1 MGNPKKLLIGMLV
14 FAGVLAVVLV
24 FLLFSPVE
32 VKKEEQDVFYLLEH
46 DMMDV
51 AHVSVN
57 NEEGFYEVIQE
68 GGGFTVHDI
77 PAELVNTDYLQ
88 LLLDECSMIAVSE
101 KVSDQPEDLSQYGLE
116 APRASVEIEYTDG
129 SAAQLLIGQEE
140 KLSDGVYVQMAGDP
154 AVYLMPRSY
163 TIRFT
168 MAVEKFIQYQI
179 TPTRKMP
186 SALSVVRDV
195 TFGGSLLPEPIVI
208 EWVDEHDKQEMREAA
223 SFGVAT
229 HLIRSPG
236 FHELDQ
242 TKGAEVFQ
250 SMLGIVS
257 EGIAAYNCDENTLS
271 SYGFDHPYLTA
282 DFTIQNGEDAKSEEY
297 HLKVVKQDDGSLIMT
312 CNDNAVIYKILDV
325 AFTKITY
332 EDFVM
337 RWFLTPFITDLD
349 KMKVTTPAETLE
361 FAFFGETNKDLSV
374 TLYGRNLNMEL
385 FRSYFRLI
393 TSACNDGEPRTKM
406 IADGSPVLTVEYVY
420 KDKEKP
426 KDTMKIYEADS
437 RKVLVEV
444 NGKLEFT
451 MKSSYLERVL
461 DGREG
466 IKNGTAI
473 EENW

>member
-1 MGNPKKLLIGMLV
+1 
-14 FAGVLAVVLV
+14 
-24 FLLFSPVE
+24 
-32 VKKEEQDVFYLLEH
+32 
-46 DMMDV
+46 
-51 AHVSVN
+51 
-57 NEEGFYEVIQE
+57 
-68 GGGFTVHDI
+68 
-77 PAELVNTDYLQ
+77 
-88 LLLDECSMIAVSE
+88 
-101 KVSDQPEDLSQYGLE
+101 
-116 APRASVEIEYTDG
+116 
-129 SAAQLLIGQEE
+129 
-140 KLSDGVYVQMAGDP
+140 
-154 AVYLMPRSY
+154 
-163 TIRFT
+163 
-168 MAVEKFIQYQI
+168 
-179 TPTRKMP
+179 
-186 SALSVVRDV
+186 
-195 TFGGSLLPEPIVI
+195 
-208 EWVDEHDKQEMREAA
+208 
-223 SFGVAT
+223 
-229 HLIRSPG
+229 
-236 FHELDQ
+236 
-242 TKGAEVFQ
+242 
-250 SMLGIVS
+250 
-257 EGIAAYNCDENTLS
+257 
-271 SYGFDHPYLTA
+271 
-282 DFTIQNGEDAKSEEY
+282 
-297 HLKVVKQDDGSLIMT
+297 
-312 CNDNAVIYKILDV
+312 LDV